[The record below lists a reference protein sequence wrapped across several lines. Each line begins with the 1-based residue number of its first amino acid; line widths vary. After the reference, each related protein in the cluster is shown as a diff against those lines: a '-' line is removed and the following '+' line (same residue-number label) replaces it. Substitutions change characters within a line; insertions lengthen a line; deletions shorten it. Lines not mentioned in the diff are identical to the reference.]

1 MGRRTAGTRRVHAMI
16 EHSDTLLQSAI
27 PVLLTIVTFG
37 LLAASYVF
45 WVAIPRTAEG
55 READNQAGELLPI

>member
-1 MGRRTAGTRRVHAMI
+1 MI

>member
-1 MGRRTAGTRRVHAMI
+1 MI

-55 READNQAGELLPI
+55 RDADNRAGEPLPN